1 MSRFLLNLLLQI
13 SKALVYSK
21 IKFLFGKEFSFTF
34 SPIGPAASR
43 PNRGPLVFQPDAPPL
58 PTGPQPLGRPSS
70 PSRPSRLRVGGALPN
85 CRLPFEKVYF
95 KKTTFPSRMRTPRK
109 SATSA
114 RPISAGPTT
123 TPTRPWP
130 VGRAKSTSPPTRP
143 TGFIARSAQAAHL
156 ATRVF
161 FLLRMKATRPPP
173 PLRATITPPCAAAP
187 ASPPP

>member
-1 MSRFLLNLLLQI
+1 MSKFLLNLLLQI

-34 SPIGPAASR
+34 GPIGPAAAHLFS
-43 PNRGPLVFQPDAPPL
+43 NRPL
-58 PTGPQPLGRPSS
+58 PLSPLGLSLSAGPARRLGPADRASVAPCPIAAFHSRKCISEKPPS
-70 PSRPSRLRVGGALPN
+70 LHECVLH
-85 CRLPFEKVYF
+85 
-95 KKTTFPSRMRTPRK
+95 RK

-114 RPISAGPTT
+114 RPISAGPAT
-123 TPTRPWP
+123 TPTWPWP
-130 VGRAKSTSPPTRP
+130 AGRPKPPSPPPRP

-161 FLLRMKATRPPP
+161 FLLRTKATRPPP
-173 PLRATITPPCAAAP
+173 PLRATTAPPCAAAP